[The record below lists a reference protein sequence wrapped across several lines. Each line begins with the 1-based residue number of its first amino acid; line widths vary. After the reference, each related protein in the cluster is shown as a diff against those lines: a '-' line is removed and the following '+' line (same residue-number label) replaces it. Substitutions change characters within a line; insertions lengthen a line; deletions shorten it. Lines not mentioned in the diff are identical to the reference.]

1 MTMPNSASSASA
13 SSSRSSES
21 AARSSVSETAGVSS
35 SLFTPSCSATRSR
48 TRGSAMSNIPNLPHA
63 RGRWPGPDGENQCD
77 PVERCQDVAV
87 TRIVWIGALVARIA
101 AVRIPQRGDEQKKS
115 RVDRPPIDAARR
127 TEWAGWLRV
136 AAGPGVSPARAARW
150 AEDRPPLHAD
160 RGLPA
165 AGEARLDLAR
175 RGAAVAVGRV
185 GVVAGLG
192 GRYQAVAAGGRARRG
207 RADARVAVLDG
218 ARCRA
223 AVEVGGVAVVAR
235 LAAHDHAVP
244 ADRHHAGRGLSAA
257 GVRGLDGARR
267 RAAVAVDGVAVVA
280 GLDVGD
286 QAVAAGCGARRRLA
300 GTGVAVLGRAER
312 RAAVPRYE
320 VTVVA
325 LLVGLH
331 DAVAAVVPQRLEYL
345 LRAHV
350 DHGLDRA
357 GVHLRQAGGVLL
369 RLREGRGE
377 LGAHLVE
384 AGLQ

>member
-35 SLFTPSCSATRSR
+35 SLFTPSCSATRRR

-218 ARCRA
+218 AR
-223 AVEVGGVAVVAR
+223 
-235 LAAHDHAVP
+235 
-244 ADRHHAGRGLSAA
+244 
-257 GVRGLDGARR
+257 R